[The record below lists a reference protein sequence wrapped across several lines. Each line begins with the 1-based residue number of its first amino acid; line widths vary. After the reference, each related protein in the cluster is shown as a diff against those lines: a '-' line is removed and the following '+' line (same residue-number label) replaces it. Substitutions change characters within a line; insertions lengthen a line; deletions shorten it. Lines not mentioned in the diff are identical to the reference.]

1 MLIQFNFKNYKSFR
15 DEVSL
20 DLSATRIKEH
30 ENHVVDI
37 ANDKLLKVAAIYGA
51 NASGKSNVYDAFE
64 YMTYYVAESFNFG
77 GEKDSRWKK
86 VNNYPE
92 ATPFLFDEKSRYN
105 ETTFEVFYVDNTE
118 NSGKIYQYGFSLKK
132 NEVVEEWMYSKA
144 KTARNN
150 YRTVFYRKKGEELEM
165 NGFSKNHM
173 ENIKASLNQETLI
186 VSLGSRLKIPKLK
199 KVRDWFLNNDVLDFG
214 NPTENF
220 IRSKVLPE
228 GFVDN
233 KEVQKNVVKYFAS
246 FDESIQDF
254 NIEKLAQDDEKDSG
268 KNYRID
274 TLHKTTYSQEMSAI
288 PLTMESSGTLK
299 MFALYPSLKNVLDNG
314 GTLFIDELNARLH
327 PLLVRNIILT
337 FLSPEINTHNSQLIF
352 TTHDIWQFS
361 NELLRRDEIWLV
373 DKNTDGV
380 SELYSLVDFKDE
392 EGNKVCRDETLSKK
406 YLTGSYGAIPAL
418 KPMTMLAGRT
428 EDDG

>member
-1 MLIQFNFKNYKSFR
+1 M
-15 DEVSL
+15 
-20 DLSATRIKEH
+20 
-30 ENHVVDI
+30 
-37 ANDKLLKVAAIYGA
+37 
-51 NASGKSNVYDAFE
+51 
-64 YMTYYVAESFNFG
+64 
-77 GEKDSRWKK
+77 
-86 VNNYPE
+86 
-92 ATPFLFDEKSRYN
+92 
-105 ETTFEVFYVDNTE
+105 
-118 NSGKIYQYGFSLKK
+118 
-132 NEVVEEWMYSKA
+132 
-144 KTARNN
+144 
-150 YRTVFYRKKGEELEM
+150 
-165 NGFSKNHM
+165 
-173 ENIKASLNQETLI
+173 
-186 VSLGSRLKIPKLK
+186 
-199 KVRDWFLNNDVLDFG
+199 NNDVLDFG

-392 EGNKVCRDETLSKK
+392 EGNKVRRDETLSKK